1 MNELRT
7 ATNKYTDSIA
17 QAVLDVADQ
26 VKVERS
32 KGVHTHGKAMLW
44 TIRLL
49 GRSAWDANQQ
59 GKGSSEDWF
68 QDSSHGALELKSET

>member
-26 VKVERS
+26 VKVEGS
-32 KGVHTHGKAMLW
+32 KGVHTNGKAMLW
-44 TIRLL
+44 FDPFLRI
-49 GRSAWDANQQ
+49 AFDAKANY
-59 GKGSSEDWF
+59 DC
-68 QDSSHGALELKSET
+68 